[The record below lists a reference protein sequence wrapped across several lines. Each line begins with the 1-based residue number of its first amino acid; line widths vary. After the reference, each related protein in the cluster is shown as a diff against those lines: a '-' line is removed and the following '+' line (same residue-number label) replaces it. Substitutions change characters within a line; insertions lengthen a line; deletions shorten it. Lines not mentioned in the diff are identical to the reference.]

1 MCASQGAGG
10 RVSITAYTHAR
21 AGRVCAPTTK
31 IGVTMTDKKTVGSV
45 TYNKTDQDY
54 FAKRSLR
61 RYARVWSLWAL
72 GVGAVISGH
81 YSGWNF
87 GLSSGF
93 GGMLIALFV
102 IAAMYWGL
110 IFSIAEM
117 SPALPHTGAAYSF
130 ARSALGP
137 WGGMFTGL
145 AESIEYILTPA
156 VIVFF
161 IGAYMTAIFETP
173 PAAQPLWWAAS
184 YAVFLFLNLRGV
196 ELSFRVSVLVTLGA
210 LAVLA
215 IYWVSAIPHF
225 DLDRWALNIGVGPDG
240 SKVELP
246 EGGGSWLP
254 FGITGALAS
263 LPFAVWLFLA
273 IEQLPLAA
281 EESYDPK
288 ADMPKGLIYGMTTLM
303 ISALLITFLNS
314 GVGSPDADKM
324 HGAFSLSGSAEPL
337 LDGFR
342 VIYGT
347 GTAKLLAFLA
357 VIGLIASFHTIIYA
371 YGRQIYSLSRAGY
384 YLPFMS
390 VTHGT
395 HKVPHTALYAGTVLG
410 FGIMLVVWFLR
421 GADASGALIGGTLL
435 NMAVFGAMISYA
447 MQGISFIRLRQNMPH
462 IVRPYRSPLG
472 VPGAVVTVVIALVTI
487 YYQLQDPV
495 YRTGVYGAAIWY
507 ALGLLYFAV
516 FGRHRLMLSPEEEFA
531 LTRGEHGHPE
541 TEGYGTTQI

>member
-1 MCASQGAGG
+1 
-10 RVSITAYTHAR
+10 
-21 AGRVCAPTTK
+21 
-31 IGVTMTDKKTVGSV
+31 MTDKQTVGGVTYKTVGSE
-45 TYNKTDQDY
+45 Y
-54 FAKRSLR
+54 FEKRGLR
-61 RYARVWSLWAL
+61 RYAKVWSLWAL

-87 GLSSGF
+87 GLANGF
-93 GGMLIALFV
+93 GAMLIALFI

-110 IFSIAEM
+110 IFSLAEM

-130 ARSALGP
+130 ARSAMGP
-137 WGGMFTGL
+137 WGGMITGL

-161 IGAYMTAIFETP
+161 IGSYLTAIFETGP
-173 PAAQPLWWAAS
+173 QYQPLWWAGS

-196 ELSFRVSVLVTLGA
+196 ELSFRVSVIVTLGA

-215 IYWVSAIPHF
+215 VYWVSAIPHI
-225 DLDRWALNIGVGPDG
+225 DINRWALNIGVGPDG

-246 EGGGSWLP
+246 EGGGPWLP
-254 FGITGALAS
+254 FGWGGVLAT

-281 EESYDPK
+281 EESSDPK
-288 ADMPKGLIYGMTTLM
+288 KDMPKGLIYGMATLM
-303 ISALLITFLNS
+303 ASALLITFLNS
-314 GVGSPDADKM
+314 SVGSTEEGKM
-324 HGAFSLSGSAEPL
+324 HGAFTLATSAEPL

-347 GTAKLLAFLA
+347 GLAKLLALLA

-384 YLPFMS
+384 YLGFMS
-390 VTHGT
+390 ITHQ
-395 HKVPHTALYAGTVLG
+395 KSRVPHMALYTGSVMG
-410 FGIMLVVWFLR
+410 FITMLAVWFIA
-421 GADASGALIGGTLL
+421 GAEKGGAVIGGTLL

-447 MQGISFIRLRQNMPH
+447 MQGLSFILLRKNMPN

-472 VPGAVVTVVIALVTI
+472 VPGAMVTVVIALVTL
-487 YYQLQDPV
+487 YFQLQDPV
-495 YRTGVYGAAIWY
+495 YRAGVYAVAAFY
-507 ALGLLYFAV
+507 VLGVLYFAL
-516 FGRHRLMLSPEEEFA
+516 FGRNHLILSPEEEFA
-531 LTRGEHGHPE
+531 MSKGEKGHA
-541 TEGYGTTQI
+541 

>member
-1 MCASQGAGG
+1 MAE
-10 RVSITAYTHAR
+10 
-21 AGRVCAPTTK
+21 
-31 IGVTMTDKKTVGSV
+31 KKTVGSV
-45 TYNKTDQDY
+45 TYTQTDKEY
-54 FAKRSLR
+54 FQKRGLR

-87 GLSSGF
+87 GLQYGF
-93 GGMLIALFV
+93 GAMLIALFV

-137 WGGMFTGL
+137 WGGIITGL

-173 PAAQPLWWAAS
+173 PSWQPLWWAAS
-184 YAVFLFLNLRGV
+184 YAVFLLLNLRGV
-196 ELSFRVSVLVTLGA
+196 ELSFKVSVLVTLGA

-215 IYWVSAIPHF
+215 IYWVSALPHF

-240 SKVELP
+240 AKVELP

-254 FGITGALAS
+254 FGIGGALAA

-288 ADMPKGLIYGMTTLM
+288 ADMPKGLVYGMTTLM

-314 GVGSPDADKM
+314 GVGSTDPDKM

-347 GTAKLLAFLA
+347 GTAKVLAFLA

-384 YLPFMS
+384 YVPFMS
-390 VTHGT
+390 LTHGT
-395 HKVPHTALYAGTVLG
+395 HKVPHMALYAGTLLG
-410 FGIMLVVWFLR
+410 FGIMLVVWFWR
-421 GADASGALIGGTLL
+421 GAEAGGALIGGTLL

-447 MQGISFIRLRQNMPH
+447 MQGISFIRLRQKMPN
-462 IVRPYRSPLG
+462 IARPYRSPLG
-472 VPGAVVTVVIALVTI
+472 VAGAAVTVVVALVTL
-487 YYQLQDPV
+487 YYQLKDPV

-507 ALGLLYFAV
+507 VLGLLYFAFV
-516 FGRHRLMLSPEEEFA
+516 GRHQLVLSPEEEFA
-531 LTRGEHGHPE
+531 LTKGEHGHPE
-541 TEGYGTTQI
+541 REGYGTTKI